1 MYYLL
6 ARPNRSIRFRSQSPV
21 KLTGGDEDIKTTF
34 FYGWVIVA
42 VSATLGF
49 LGTGFYSYSRGIF
62 LDDLSIAIANG
73 DRTEISFA
81 FSSAFVMGTLMAP
94 FIGRLLDRSSPK
106 RVLMCGVAIV
116 TCSYLLLSQVETI
129 LQFYLVTTIGM
140 GLGMACMG
148 GLAWHRSII
157 NWFDH
162 WRGRAIALGVLG
174 ASLSGIVMPQF
185 VPELIE
191 NFGWQ
196 TTYGIFA
203 VSTAITLFP
212 VVFFLM
218 KDKPEEMGEVRD
230 GLSYVQNL
238 TDQEANFNDEADN
251 APWSVKQMLRSP
263 AFWSIGLIFG
273 SMSAV
278 FNATMLHMFSHIK
291 DMGLNAAMVLS
302 VTALFSAVGKPIIGW
317 LSDYAGSRITIWLAL
332 ISQVVGLL
340 LFSQAYDF
348 KVALLAASLY
358 GFGYSGMSPLRTFS
372 LSTSLGSNTYA
383 TASGVLKYVE
393 APIVLAASP
402 MAGYIKDITGSYQLA
417 FLVLAGIML
426 LACVG
431 PFFIKAGG
439 ALSRR
444 KEASSAH

>member
-1 MYYLL
+1 M
-6 ARPNRSIRFRSQSPV
+6 
-21 KLTGGDEDIKTTF
+21 
-34 FYGWVIVA
+34 
-42 VSATLGF
+42 
-49 LGTGFYSYSRGIF
+49 
-62 LDDLSIAIANG
+62 AIANG

-81 FSSAFVMGTLMAP
+81 FSSAFVMGTLLAP

-106 RVLMCGVAIV
+106 NVLTFGIAIV
-116 TCSYLLLSQVETI
+116 TASYLLLSQVETI

-191 NFGWQ
+191 NYGWQ
-196 TTYGIFA
+196 MTYGIFA
-203 VSTAITLFP
+203 ISTAATLFP
-212 VVFFLM
+212 VVYFFM
-218 KDKPEEMGEVRD
+218 KDKPEEIGEVRD
-230 GLSYVQNL
+230 GQAYVSKLSDKEASYEDL
-238 TDQEANFNDEADN
+238 DDQVS
-251 APWSVKQMLRSP
+251 WTIKQMLASP

-291 DMGLNAAMVLS
+291 DMGLDAAMVLS
-302 VTALFSAVGKPIIGW
+302 VTALFAATGKPIIGW
-317 LSDYAGSRITIWLAL
+317 LSDYAGSKITIWLAL
-332 ISQVVGLL
+332 LIQVIGLFL
-340 LFSQAYDF
+340 LSQANTF
-348 KVALLAASLY
+348 TIALVAASLY
-358 GFGYSGMSPLRTFS
+358 GLGYSGMSPLRTFS
-372 LSTSLGSNTYA
+372 LSTSLGSSTYA
-383 TASGVLKYVE
+383 TASGVLKYIE

-402 MAGYIKDITGSYQLA
+402 TAGYIKDVTGSYQLA
-417 FLVLAGIML
+417 FLVLSGMML
-426 LACVG
+426 LACIG

-444 KEASSAH
+444 KSSTSAH

>member
-1 MYYLL
+1 M
-6 ARPNRSIRFRSQSPV
+6 
-21 KLTGGDEDIKTTF
+21 
-34 FYGWVIVA
+34 
-42 VSATLGF
+42 GF

-81 FSSAFVMGTLMAP
+81 FSSAFVMGTILAP

-106 RVLMCGVAIV
+106 KVLLFGIGIV
-116 TCSYLLLSQVETI
+116 TSSYLLLSQVETI
-129 LQFYLVTTIGM
+129 LQFYLVTTVGM

-185 VPELIE
+185 VPELID
-191 NFGWQ
+191 NYGWQ
-196 TTYGIFA
+196 MTYGIFA
-203 VSTAITLFP
+203 ISTAATLFP
-212 VVFFLM
+212 VVYIFM
-218 KDKPEEMGEVRD
+218 KDRPEDIGEVRD
-230 GLSYVQNL
+230 GHAYVSKLSEKEASYQNI
-238 TDQEANFNDEADN
+238 TDQTS
-251 APWSVKQMLRSP
+251 WTIKQMLASR

-291 DMGLNAAMVLS
+291 DMGLDAAMVLS
-302 VTALFSAVGKPIIGW
+302 VTALFAATGKPIIGW
-317 LSDYAGSRITIWLAL
+317 LSDYAGSKVTIWLAL
-332 ISQVVGLL
+332 ISQVIGLFL
-340 LFSQAYDF
+340 LSQANDF
-348 KVALLAASLY
+348 SVALLAASLY

-383 TASGVLKYVE
+383 TASGVLKYIE

-402 MAGYIKDITGSYQLA
+402 TAGYIKDVTGSYQLA
-417 FLVLAGIML
+417 FLVLAGMML
-426 LACVG
+426 LACLG

-444 KEASSAH
+444 KAATSAR